1 MQSILKKIVAATF
14 VSVLLISCASQ
25 DMQAMQKKN
34 DQLTQDLSAANSQI
48 QQLKQSESQ
57 LRDTIG
63 ELRQTANV
71 LTTEKTSRV
80 EESSSL
86 RGQVR
91 KFVQDNIDHL
101 KTFMVQGN
109 ILDYVGSELVPRAK
123 VDKGSIFIV
132 DFANAIPTDGVLTGV
147 GGNFTKAGSLV
158 VKVLHPVEGQHVV
171 TWESKP
177 LEVSGTGK
185 QQVQFPVSVGV
196 EKGDIIGYFF
206 PDAPNVGFDIS
217 TGDTLYLSSD
227 VALGSTVSKTLMS
240 GASERRAYSLGV
252 YGLLD
257 SNN

>member
-1 MQSILKKIVAATF
+1 MKSMIKKFLAFSAIT
-14 VSVLLISCASQ
+14 VLLAGCASQ
-25 DMQAMQKKN
+25 DTQVLQDKN
-34 DQLTQDLSAANSQI
+34 KSLEQQLTSANSEI
-48 QQLKQSESQ
+48 RQLKQTESE

-91 KFVQDNIDHL
+91 KFVQNNIDNL
-101 KTFMVQGN
+101 KSFMVQGN

-123 VDKGSIFIV
+123 LDKGPIFIV
-132 DFANAIPTDGVLTGV
+132 DFANAMPSDGVLTGV
-147 GGNFTKAGSLV
+147 GGNFTKPGMV
-158 VKVLHPVEGQHVV
+158 TVKVLHPVEGQHVV

-177 LEVSGTGK
+177 LEVTAVGK

-196 EKGDIIGYFF
+196 EKGDIVGYYF
-206 PDAPNVGFDIS
+206 ASTPNVGYDVS
-217 TGDTLYLSSD
+217 TGDTLYADAD
-227 VALGSTVSKTLMS
+227 VALGATVSKVFMS
-240 GASERRAYSLGV
+240 GATERRAYSLGV

-257 SNN
+257 TNN